1 MGRGTRAVVVF
12 LAIEGAT
19 LVLYSFGV
27 DVGLARAL
35 GVSNLAGVS
44 LILAVGLA
52 VLTYALSARR

>member
-27 DVGLARAL
+27 DVGLA
-35 GVSNLAGVS
+35 
-44 LILAVGLA
+44 
-52 VLTYALSARR
+52 